1 MHDVTDAT
9 TKTRSRRRRKFTVAV
24 LVLALLIPATIAVAH
39 TVKQDCASSTIRADE
54 SASIGS
60 TKRTVHGDD
69 GNTNIRY
76 NLSASGQMSGCSQVW
91 PGGVM
96 YINTV
101 KCTTTTQISSERT
114 FDDYWWTSADL
125 DNDIA
130 TSVIAGTC
138 FRLRWRGGDGNG
150 GDQFQGTLTWTG
162 YRGD

>member
-1 MHDVTDAT
+1 MFVGW
-9 TKTRSRRRRKFTVAV
+9 KSRRPLFLTAI
-24 LVLALLIPATIAVAH
+24 LITALMIPAIAALGHSVQ
-39 TVKQDCASSTIRADE
+39 QDCAASTIKADE

-60 TKRTVHGDD
+60 TKRTVHGDN

-76 NLSASGQMSGCSQVW
+76 NLSSSGQMSGCSQVW

-101 KCTTTTQISSERT
+101 RCDSTTAISSERRY
-114 FDDYWWTSADL
+114 DDYWWTTADL

-130 TSVIAGTC
+130 TNVIAGTC

-150 GDQFQGTLTWTG
+150 GGQFQGTLTWTG
-162 YRGD
+162 YRGQ